1 MNAINNALHRVGAA
15 PVEMPATQEKVWH
28 ALQAAKSAA

>member
-1 MNAINNALHRVGAA
+1 VGAA